1 MQFENGTSLFDKTL
15 QKDQAVFWDVVTR
28 LMVLVTGRGKRVGK
42 AAAMIVVV
50 QAPDRKENPNH
61 YNWVMQNAAVRH
73 ANEAGTLLRLDGLFE
88 ETIVEYMSS
97 YLDVPEQIVPKSMRQ
112 FVWRVTLG
120 NPLYIRETVDQLQE
134 DQHVFVNRSASGVAK
149 GLECKDIDK
158 CDIAKWTHTNMV
170 GRTIC
175 TLQSLEPLEA
185 TVLKMSTC
193 FSGPFALPDLAAS
206 LASKWADATHF
217 DFLRLYQSLVKLVN
231 KNCLEKVDAPEGT
244 GAQTRGDFG
253 NTQYFQ
259 TNNLLI
265 RAIAT
270 AMVLEQQ
277 RKSVKRQALV
287 DRVLSRELPAKMEVI
302 QNKKRAQH
310 IPWYYEQA
318 FRRM

>member
-1 MQFENGTSLFDKTL
+1 ME
-15 QKDQAVFWDVVTR
+15 
-28 LMVLVTGRGKRVGK
+28 LVDPACQHRTGSKQQVRAGSKPV
-42 AAAMIVVV
+42 AMLVIV
-50 QAPDRKENPNH
+50 QAPDEKENPQH
-61 YNWVMQNAAVRH
+61 YRWVMSNVAIKYAEK
-73 ANEAGTLLRLDGLFE
+73 ATTMLRLDGLTE

-97 YLDVPEQIVPKSMRQ
+97 YLDVPEQIVPKPMRQ
-112 FVWRVTLG
+112 FVAKVTLG

-231 KNCLEKVDAPEGT
+231 KGCVEKVEPPAAAGP
-244 GAQTRGDFG
+244 QTHGDYG
-253 NTQYFQ
+253 KTQYFQ

-302 QNKKRAQH
+302 YNKKKAQH